1 MEKSKF
7 LPKKNIFSLKIN
19 DVVNYLEK
27 QNINLKILNSLEVFG
42 GSGETDKIIADKV
55 KSFEIWEINDD
66 FLDTLTRN
74 FPNSKI
80 HICNSIE
87 KLQTNT
93 FEQKF
98 DLILIDNPMSVFG
111 DKNNPQTYCEHFD
124 ILENINKIT
133 NNETIVIFL
142 VNKKPFYSKKLKQ
155 KNSEWKK
162 RRKQFYGDIDIDN
175 ISIDFL
181 LTFYKEYF
189 QKIGFKT
196 VFSKNIL
203 RHHPH
208 LDYLIFKLEKNNSDN
223 VETFDMISL
232 SNLIHNN

>member
-1 MEKSKF
+1 M
-7 LPKKNIFSLKIN
+7 
-19 DVVNYLEK
+19 
-27 QNINLKILNSLEVFG
+27 EVFG

-111 DKNNPQTYCEHFD
+111 DKNNLVYFGV
-124 ILENINKIT
+124 IL
-133 NNETIVIFL
+133 VILSIILYF
-142 VNKKPFYSKKLKQ
+142 F
-155 KNSEWKK
+155 
-162 RRKQFYGDIDIDN
+162 N
-175 ISIDFL
+175 IS
-181 LTFYKEYF
+181 
-189 QKIGFKT
+189 
-196 VFSKNIL
+196 SK
-203 RHHPH
+203 
-208 LDYLIFKLEKNNSDN
+208 
-223 VETFDMISL
+223 
-232 SNLIHNN
+232 

>member
-19 DVVNYLEK
+19 DVIDYLEK
-27 QNINLKILNSLEVFG
+27 QNVNLKILNSLEVFG
-42 GSGETDKIIADKV
+42 GSGETDKVIDHKV
-55 KSFEIWEINDD
+55 KSFEIWEINND
-66 FLDTLTRN
+66 FLDILTKN

-80 HICNSIE
+80 QICNSIE

-111 DKNNPQTYCEHFD
+111 DKNNPQRYCEHFD

-142 VNKKPFYSKKLKQ
+142 VNKKPFYSKKFK
-155 KNSEWKK
+155 KNS
-162 RRKQFYGDIDIDN
+162 
-175 ISIDFL
+175 
-181 LTFYKEYF
+181 
-189 QKIGFKT
+189 T
-196 VFSKNIL
+196 VI
-203 RHHPH
+203 
-208 LDYLIFKLEKNNSDN
+208 
-223 VETFDMISL
+223 
-232 SNLIHNN
+232 